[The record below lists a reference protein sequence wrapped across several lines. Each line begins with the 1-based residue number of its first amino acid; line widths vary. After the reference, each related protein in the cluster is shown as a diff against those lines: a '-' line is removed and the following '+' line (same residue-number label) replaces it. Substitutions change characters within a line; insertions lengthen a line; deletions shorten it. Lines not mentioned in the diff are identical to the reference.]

1 MIEPDSPRRYGLTA
15 LQTLGIAVACI
26 ACLYGLAALLPGP
39 A

>member
-1 MIEPDSPRRYGLTA
+1 MIEPEPRRYGLTA

-26 ACLYGLAALLPGP
+26 ACLYALSAMLPGP

>member
-15 LQTLGIAVACI
+15 LQTLGIVVGCI
-26 ACLYGLAALLPGP
+26 ALLYALSTLLPGP